1 MSICCALNGKISI
14 KHELHGVLVR
24 EDGFVLVKRKK
35 GPAEWAYV
43 WTAGYQVDG
52 KYLYVG
58 INYKSY
64 RVHRLVAE
72 CFCPNPDHKK
82 TVDHIDQN
90 KMNNCASNL
99 RWATLSEQQD
109 NVPRLKKLK
118 YGIRKTDNPAEW
130 DSRRKAAYRKAAKSH
145 HEP

>member
-1 MSICCALNGKISI
+1 MNICCALSGKISV

-24 EDGFVLVKRKK
+24 EDGYVLVKRKR
-35 GPAEWAYV
+35 GSDGWMYV
-43 WTAGYQVDG
+43 WTPGCKAASG
-52 KYLYVG
+52 YLYVG

-72 CFCPNPDHKK
+72 CFCLNPGHKK

-90 KMNNCASNL
+90 KTNNCASNL

-109 NVPRLKKLK
+109 NVPRLKHLK
-118 YGIRKTDNPAEW
+118 YGVRWKDNPIEYE
-130 DSRRKAAYRKAAKSH
+130 RLKKRNAKNRIKS
-145 HEP
+145 PS